1 MKDSEIERLKGDLQ
15 ATIRELSST
24 YEEISL
30 LYKLSE
36 EFAGLSVEEICD
48 VMLSEITSLINVELA
63 VILFWDEETDAFIL
77 KKSKG
82 SMDDSFISGNINNMF
97 YESMKKNRPTVICN
111 IKENIEPFNIPLRSM
126 LLIPFKGKKKILG
139 LLLVANKKE
148 SDEFFSGEIKLL
160 QSITSLAGVF
170 IENALLSEQMQEFL
184 LGAIKAF
191 VKALESTSA
200 WTAGHTERVT
210 EYSLAIGRVMNLSM
224 DDLEKLR
231 ICALLHDIGKI
242 ATPNE
247 ILNKVGKLEEHEWR
261 EIRRH
266 PIVGSD
272 ILSEMTQY
280 IDVIQCIRYHHER
293 YDGTGLLGLKGEQ
306 IPLFARIL
314 AVADAFDAMTSDRP
328 YRKRF
333 PMEKAVTEIANNA
346 GKQFD
351 PEVVKAFLK
360 WVKSAYNIEPS
371 QSEFYPHL

>member
-24 YEEISL
+24 YEELSL

-63 VILFWDEETDAFIL
+63 VILFWDEESESFLL

-82 SMDDSFISGNINNMF
+82 ILDDSFIKGKLNSLF
-97 YESMKKNRPTVICN
+97 YESMKKPRPTVICH
-111 IKENIEPFNIPLRSM
+111 IKEKIEPFDFPVRSL
-126 LLIPFKGKKKILG
+126 LLIPFKGKKRLIG
-139 LLLVANKKE
+139 LLLVANKRDA
-148 SDEFFSGEIKLL
+148 DEFFSGEIKLL

-210 EYSLAIGRVMNLSM
+210 EYSLAIGRLMNLSM

-247 ILNKVGKLEEHEWR
+247 ILNKIGKLEEHEWR

-266 PIVGSD
+266 PIIGSD

-280 IDVIQCIRYHHER
+280 IEVIQCIRYHHER

-328 YRKRF
+328 YRKKF
-333 PMEKAVTEIANNA
+333 PVEKAVSEIARNA

-360 WVKSAYNIEPS
+360 WVKSAYNIELP
-371 QSEFYPHL
+371 QSEVHS